1 MSTRIPAETGR
12 RLRRSARPNELQRMT
27 MIETGAHGINGYV
40 DLKQLMLYN
49 NCIISYDS
57 LRFDGGSRTSIT
69 PY

>member
-1 MSTRIPAETGR
+1 
-12 RLRRSARPNELQRMT
+12 MT

-49 NCIISYDS
+49 NCIISCDS
-57 LRFDGGSRTSIT
+57 LRFDGGSRTSVT